1 MKISGKTPVY
11 AVLGDPVAHS
21 LSPAMH
27 NAWLD
32 AAGIDAVYVALRA
45 AGPDPLAALATLELA
60 GVNITIPHKEAAAAL
75 AVEADARAHRLGA
88 ANVLTRRAYG
98 GYAAANTDAPG
109 FIAALDEAEPG
120 WRARVQ
126 TALVVGAGG
135 AGTAILDGLK
145 EAGVAHL
152 MLANRTFE
160 RAAAGAFRVGGVEA
174 LSWDSLSQAFAAA
187 DLIVNATSVGL
198 KGQGGADWP
207 FHAAR
212 KGAIAADAV
221 YRPLRTGFLNA
232 AVANGLAT
240 VDGLGM
246 LIHQGAL
253 AFEIWFGQRPDTKA
267 ARALLL
273 GLLAQEDRA

>member
-1 MKISGKTPVY
+1 MRISGKTPVY
-11 AVLGDPVAHS
+11 AVIGDPVAHS

-27 NAWLD
+27 NAWLA

-45 AGPDPLAALATLELA
+45 SGADPLSALTSLELA
-60 GVNITIPHKEAAAAL
+60 GVNVTIPHKEAAAAI
-75 AVEADARAHRLGA
+75 AVETDARAARLGA

-109 FIAALDEAEPG
+109 FIAALDESAPA

-135 AGTAILDGLK
+135 AGIAILDGLK
-145 EAGVAHL
+145 EAGVPHL

-160 RAAAGAFRVGGVEA
+160 RAAAGAFRIGGVEA
-174 LSWDSLSQAFAAA
+174 LPWERLAEAFAAA
-187 DLIVNATSVGL
+187 DLIVNATSLGL

-221 YRPLRTGFLNA
+221 YRPLRTAFLNA
-232 AVANGLAT
+232 AAANGLAP

-253 AFEIWFGQRPDTKA
+253 AFETWFGQRPDTKA

-273 GLLAQEDRA
+273 GLLAQEETA